1 MSGLQSLKK
10 TENNITKFE
19 IYPNSGGKPIE
30 ISQGV
35 VKLSY
40 YENILSA
47 MQKYCS
53 EKSVEGLLFNYLH
66 FCGTYNYISDSYSRY
81 RKEIRIIKNNIG
93 VDIAPISR
101 LCVFVSINKW
111 IVEIPQLKKI
121 NDSYKLLNGK

>member
-40 YENILSA
+40 YENIFHVTRRSH
-47 MQKYCS
+47 
-53 EKSVEGLLFNYLH
+53 LLTPFDHN
-66 FCGTYNYISDSYSRY
+66 S
-81 RKEIRIIKNNIG
+81 
-93 VDIAPISR
+93 
-101 LCVFVSINKW
+101 
-111 IVEIPQLKKI
+111 
-121 NDSYKLLNGK
+121 LLQELL